1 MNGRGGIGTFFIFLF
16 LSIIILLQIL
26 SMLQSERFYEGLNR
40 LDEIFESAGTMG
52 GPGGKSESP
61 SVSGGEPV
69 GDEGDWLVWGF
80 MVEPKTLNQFSAEN
94 DIYSRWITV
103 PYIFESLLV
112 YDFNDL
118 TMKPWLAESYE
129 ISDDGLEY
137 TFRLRDD
144 VYFSDGVPVTADDVI
159 FTYETAVNPEVDAA
173 NIASLFVDV
182 EKAVKVNEHVVKF
195 FMKRPYFKALENLSF
210 WDFGILPKH
219 IYKFSDAEDFNKRVS
234 DPVGSGP
241 FVFEKWETGRE
252 VVLRRNENYWDAKP
266 KLEKIIY
273 KFIPNPVA
281 RVQALRSHV
290 ADLVIPEPE
299 QFADLVNNEQ
309 FNEEFRCLWYWSP
322 GDPFYYIGWNQDTVF
337 FSDRRVRLA
346 MTHIIDRE
354 QIVSKL
360 LKGQGRTITG
370 PFYINGPQNDP
381 NIEPWPYDLDKARE
395 LLDEAGWVDS
405 DNDGV
410 RDKNGVPFRFKF
422 MYSSD
427 TALYRRL
434 AELLKDAAAKV
445 GIEVIPEPYEW
456 SVAIG
461 RITDRKFE
469 AIAMGWGGDILED
482 FYQIFHSSQIGNR
495 GSNYV
500 GFRNKQADAILEE
513 VRHTL
518 DENKR
523 NELCHK
529 LHRIF
534 HEEQPYTFL
543 FTRPT
548 FRLVDKRFKNVK
560 IYKLGPKYWEWYVP
574 KEQQR
579 YK

>member
-1 MNGRGGIGTFFIFLF
+1 MNGRGGVVTFFIFLL

-26 SMLQSERFYEGLNR
+26 SMVQSDRFYEGLNR
-40 LDEIFESAGTMG
+40 LDEIFESFGSMRRFSRASGT
-52 GPGGKSESP
+52 P
-61 SVSGGEPV
+61 STLDKKYTGN
-69 GDEGDWLVWGF
+69 EGDWLIWGF
-80 MVEPKTLNQFSAEN
+80 GVEPKTLNQFSAEN

-103 PYIFESLLV
+103 PYIFEPLLV
-112 YDFNDL
+112 YDFDDL
-118 TMKPWLAESYE
+118 TMKPWLAEGCE

-137 TFRLRDD
+137 TFHLRND

-173 NIASLFVDV
+173 NIANLFIDV
-182 EKAVKVNEHVVKF
+182 EKAVKVNKGVVKF
-195 FMKRPYFKALENLSF
+195 FMKRRYFKALENLCF

-219 IYKFSDAEDFNKRVS
+219 IYEFSEAEEFNKRVS

-252 VVLRRNENYWDAKP
+252 VVLRRNENYWGVKP
-266 KLEKIIY
+266 KLKKIIY
-273 KFIPNPVA
+273 KFIPNSIG
-281 RVQALRSHV
+281 RVQALRSHEV
-290 ADLVIPEPE
+290 DIAIPEPE
-299 QFADLVNNEQ
+299 QFADLINDDE
-309 FNEEFRCLWYWSP
+309 FNKEFRCLSYWNP
-322 GDPFYYIGWNQDTVF
+322 GVPFFYIGWNQDTAF

-346 MTHIIDRE
+346 MTHIINRE

-360 LKGQGRTITG
+360 LKGLGRTITG
-370 PFYINGPQNDP
+370 PFFINGPQNDP
-381 NIEPWPYDLDKARE
+381 NIEPWPYDLNRARE
-395 LLDEAGWVDS
+395 LLDETGWIDS
-405 DNDGV
+405 DEDGL
-410 RDKNGVPFRFKF
+410 RDKKGVPFRFKF

-427 TALYRRL
+427 NALYRRL
-434 AELLKDAAAKV
+434 ATLLKDEAAKV

-456 SVAIG
+456 SVVIN
-461 RITDRKFE
+461 RITDREFE
-469 AIAMGWGGDILED
+469 SMVMGWGGDVLED
-482 FYQIFHSSQIGNR
+482 FYQIFHSSQIGSG

-500 GFRNKQADAILEE
+500 GFRNKQADDIMEE
-513 VRHTL
+513 VRQTL
-518 DENKR
+518 DEGKR

-534 HEEQPYTFL
+534 YEEQPYTFL

-548 FRLVDKRFKNVK
+548 FRLVDKRFKNVN